1 MSYIYGMQR
10 ANGDWFALNDHGR
23 LRVPLFHSSHDG
35 TMARLRNLG
44 MRLFKPVL
52 LDTSGLNS
60 LLPMGGGSDVD
71 FCLVKDPFAGLD
83 QGSLLERAELARL
96 VRRPVE
102 MPAKSRDDGA
112 AVTRR
117 PIHQSEWWN

>member
-1 MSYIYGMQR
+1 MSHIYGMQR

-23 LRVPLFHSSHDG
+23 LRVPLFHSRHDG

-52 LDTSGLNS
+52 LDISGLNS
-60 LLPMGGGSDVD
+60 LLPIGGGSDVD
-71 FCLVKDPFAGLD
+71 FCLVKDPFAGLNY
-83 QGSLLERAELARL
+83 GSLVGRAELARL

-102 MPAKSRDDGA
+102 MPAQFRDDDA

-117 PIHQSEWWN
+117 PIHQGEWWN